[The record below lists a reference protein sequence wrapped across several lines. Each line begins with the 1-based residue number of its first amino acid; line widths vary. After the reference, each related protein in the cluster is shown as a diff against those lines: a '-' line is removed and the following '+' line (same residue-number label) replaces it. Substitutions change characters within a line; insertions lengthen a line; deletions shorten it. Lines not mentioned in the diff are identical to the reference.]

1 MQTEAQIRATFAKQ
15 AVWCAQLGSP
25 LTARL
30 VAGLGVAL
38 DRSTKTGRRVLDW
51 QGRADALGDAV
62 ALRLAGALN
71 ALVRS
76 GRLPE
81 LAAHY
86 PPNDLPDGAVLT
98 QAALAAIVEADKE
111 ICGWLGFPP
120 QTNEVARSAVLYPGM
135 CFIAQKTGLPLALYE
150 VGASGGLNLF
160 ADRFA
165 YQFGDARRG
174 DSASG
179 VVLSPEWSG
188 AEPPVAEAKIVRRMG
203 CDQSPL
209 DVTREDHRNR
219 LMAYIWPDQPTRIDR
234 IKAALEIA
242 QRDPP
247 DMAMMDA
254 ADWVEAEIEKVPE
267 AGVTR
272 VLFHSIAYQYF
283 PPAVKLRIVARM
295 EAAGVLATLDAPLA
309 WLAFEQHD
317 DDGPRL
323 TLRLWPGGK
332 VQELAVAGAHVH
344 AIDWKG

>member
-1 MQTEAQIRATFAKQ
+1 MQTEAEIRATFAKQ

-25 LTARL
+25 LTAYL

-81 LAAHY
+81 LARVY
-86 PPNDLPDGAVLT
+86 PPHALPDGDVLT
-98 QAALAAIVEADKE
+98 AAAMAAIVDADDE
-111 ICGWLGFPP
+111 ICAWLDHPP

-135 CFIAQKTGLPLALYE
+135 CYIAEQTGLPLALFE

-160 ADRFA
+160 ADRFC
-165 YQFGDARRG
+165 YQFGGARRG
-174 DSASG
+174 DAASG

-188 AEPPVAEAKIVRRMG
+188 TPPPLAEPRIVRRMG
-203 CDQSPL
+203 CDRNPL
-209 DVTREDHRNR
+209 DITLVDHRDR
-219 LMAYIWPDQPTRIDR
+219 LLAYIWPDQPTRIER

-247 DMAMMDA
+247 VMAMMDA
-254 ADWVEAEIEKVPE
+254 ADWVETQISVMPE
-267 AGVTR
+267 VGVVR

-283 PPAVKLRIVARM
+283 PDAVKQRIQARM
-295 EAAGVLATLDAPLA
+295 EAAGAQATLDAPLA
-309 WLAFEQHD
+309 WLAFEQHN

-323 TLRLWPGGK
+323 TLRLWPDGRGR
-332 VQELAVAGAHVH
+332 ELAVAGAHVH
-344 AIDWKG
+344 TIDWKG

>member
-1 MQTEAQIRATFAKQ
+1 MQDEAEIRATFAKQ
-15 AVWCAQLGSP
+15 AVWCEQLGSP

-30 VAGLGVAL
+30 MDGLGTAL

-76 GRLPE
+76 GRLPD
-81 LAAHY
+81 LAGMY
-86 PPNDLPDGAVLT
+86 PPNDIPDGDVLT
-98 QAALAAIVEADKE
+98 GAALAAIADADDE
-111 ICGWLGFPP
+111 ICAWLDHPP

-135 CFIAQKTGLPLALYE
+135 CFIAEQTGLPLALYE

-209 DVTREDHRNR
+209 DVTREDHRDR

-247 DMAMMDA
+247 LMAMMDA
-254 ADWVEAEIEKVPE
+254 ADWVEAEIGKVPE
-267 AGVTR
+267 VGVTR
-272 VLFHSIAYQYF
+272 DRKSV
-283 PPAVKLRIVARM
+283 V
-295 EAAGVLATLDAPLA
+295 
-309 WLAFEQHD
+309 
-317 DDGPRL
+317 
-323 TLRLWPGGK
+323 
-332 VQELAVAGAHVH
+332 
-344 AIDWKG
+344 